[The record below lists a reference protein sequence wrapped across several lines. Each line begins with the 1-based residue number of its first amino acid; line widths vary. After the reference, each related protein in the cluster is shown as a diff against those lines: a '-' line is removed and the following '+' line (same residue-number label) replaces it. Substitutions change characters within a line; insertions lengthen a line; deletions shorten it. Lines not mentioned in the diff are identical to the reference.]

1 MSRGSGRRK
10 WQPHR
15 RAQSILWFTALAVKP
30 HFASR
35 RAGKILIA
43 CSDCAQVLSTEKL
56 GIIICYSRVRFPPPP
71 LFIGKTDR
79 KQPEKRLSENGSEN
93 KSTDFGPCQ

>member
-15 RAQSILWFTALAVKP
+15 RAQSILWLTALAVKP

-35 RAGKILIA
+35 RAGKILVA
-43 CSDCAQVLSTEKL
+43 SSDCAQHLQAKSWVSSSVRRLEILQENARNLNDNVHFQVNRIDVEYGPVTSVS
-56 GIIICYSRVRFPPPP
+56 SRRA
-71 LFIGKTDR
+71 
-79 KQPEKRLSENGSEN
+79 E
-93 KSTDFGPCQ
+93 